1 MTFGWC
7 SLEVMEDSDK
17 SGFHGDN
24 GMTNFMEVVQ
34 MRIESEENDRVSKT
48 THCFNHLLKI
58 FIEFSTAV
66 LSSMIHGCE
75 RIQKS
80 TKGKVVKSG

>member
-34 MRIESEENDRVSKT
+34 MRMESEENDKESPRPPTVSTICWKY
-48 THCFNHLLKI
+48 
-58 FIEFSTAV
+58 S
-66 LSSMIHGCE
+66 
-75 RIQKS
+75 
-80 TKGKVVKSG
+80 

>member
-34 MRIESEENDRVSKT
+34 MRMQSEENDKESPRPPTVSII
-48 THCFNHLLKI
+48 C
-58 FIEFSTAV
+58 
-66 LSSMIHGCE
+66 
-75 RIQKS
+75 
-80 TKGKVVKSG
+80 